1 MLLHFLFPAMGLL
14 LAALLPWRAART
26 RLPLLVS
33 LADLAVLLSQWG
45 HPGPFLG
52 AWLSLDALAAW
63 ILLVID
69 VLMVLCAWY
78 VPAYLA
84 LRKDRNDRILL
95 MCLCAFCG
103 LSAGVVTAQH
113 LGLLWVMMETTTLAT
128 APMVFFNRTP
138 RSIEAAWKY
147 LLIGSVGVALALM
160 GTVSLSFAAH
170 QAGMKEPLFIHGL
183 ISASDSLSAPWVRV
197 GFVLLLVGYG
207 TKMGLAPLHSWKPD
221 AYGEAPGLVGAVLA
235 GGVTSCAVACLLRA
249 GSIVFPGSQGPFARE
264 LLIGFG
270 VLSLVWA
277 MVFLVRQAD
286 LKRLLAYS
294 SVEHM
299 GIIALGI
306 GVGGAAARFALYH
319 LAANALVKCALF
331 LSVGNIHRAYLT
343 QLLPEVTGAVRRL
356 PVSGWSFLIA
366 FLAITALP
374 PFAPFY
380 SEFGLI
386 LTLLGGG
393 RWILGSI
400 FLVTLAVIFLGMSA
414 SVLRAVQG
422 PSNAEPKEAPFRDR
436 FGTTAPILTALAL
449 ALLLGLWLPEPLASV
464 LSQASQAVGGLP

>member
-1 MLLHFLFPAMGLL
+1 MLLHFLFPLLGLC
-14 LAALLPWRAART
+14 LAGLLPWRAART
-26 RLPLLVS
+26 RIPLLVS
-33 LADLAVLLSQWG
+33 LADLAVLLLMWDQ
-45 HPGPFLG
+45 PGPFLG
-52 AWLSLDALAAW
+52 EWLALDALGQW
-63 ILLVID
+63 ILLTID

-78 VPAYLA
+78 APSYLA
-84 LRKDRNDRILL
+84 LRKDRNDRLLL

-113 LGLLWVMMETTTLAT
+113 LGLMWVMMETTTLAT

-170 QAGMKEPLFIHGL
+170 QAGLKEPLFTGVM
-183 ISASDSLSAPWVRV
+183 ISAVDGMSAPWLRV

-235 GGVTSCAVACLLRA
+235 GGVTSCAVACLLRV
-249 GSIVFPGSQGPFARE
+249 GTVVFPSSQGPFARE
-264 LLIGFG
+264 LLVGFG
-270 VLSLVWA
+270 ILSLAWA
-277 MVFLVRQAD
+277 MVFLVRQSD

-306 GVGGAAARFALYH
+306 GVGGAATRFALYH

-343 QLLPEVTGAVRRL
+343 KMLPEVTGVIRRL
-356 PVSGWSFLIA
+356 PVSGWSFLVA
-366 FLAITALP
+366 FLAITAMP

-386 LTLLGGG
+386 LSLLGGG
-393 RWILGSI
+393 RWVLGAI
-400 FLVTLAVIFLGMSA
+400 FLATLAVIFLGMSA

-422 PSNAEPKEAPFRDR
+422 PSNAEPLDAPYRDR
-436 FGTTAPILTALAL
+436 FGTTAPILVALGLAL
-449 ALLLGLWLPEPLASV
+449 VLGLWMPEPLSEV
-464 LSQASQAVGGLP
+464 LRGATVLLGGLP